1 MKSIS
6 FLFDNKCYK
15 GLLIPDKQFY
25 GGYKVSSGNMTISYE
40 LIKNQI
46 IEIKMK
52 LREQINT
59 DFMTAF
65 KAKNTVAKNLLS
77 VVRGEIQTTE
87 KNTGKELSDEEVLA
101 ILTKT
106 TKSLKEMVANG
117 SEQAKIEL
125 EIIESYLPKQMSKEE
140 VAAKVAEVINSGAT
154 NIGAIM
160 KEFATLPADKKM
172 VSEVAR
178 ELLK

>member
-1 MKSIS
+1 
-6 FLFDNKCYK
+6 
-15 GLLIPDKQFY
+15 
-25 GGYKVSSGNMTISYE
+25 
-40 LIKNQI
+40 
-46 IEIKMK
+46 MK
-52 LREQINT
+52 LKEKINT
-59 DFMTAF
+59 DFMTAL

-87 KNTGKELSDEEVLA
+87 KNTGKELSDEEVLS
-101 ILTKT
+101 ILNKT
-106 TKSLKEMVANG
+106 AKSLKEMVANG
-117 SEQAKIEL
+117 SEQSKFEL

-140 VAAKVAEVINSGAT
+140 VTTKVTEVINSGAT

-160 KEFATLPADKKM
+160 KEFVSIQADKRL